1 MSFLPSAD
9 RRYLQEREITFRE
22 ITDGAQKGVILPAFA
37 LPADKY
43 QVGQAEILIL
53 IPAGYSDV
61 APDMFH
67 ALPWLQFVPGN
78 RYPKAAD
85 QPVQF
90 DGRRWQRWSRHNRSW
105 RSGVDGLWTM
115 LKRVE
120 QALEEA
126 A

>member
-53 IPAGYSDV
+53 IPGGYPDV

-67 ALPWLQFVPGN
+67 ALPMAPVRARQSLPEGSRPARSVRQSPM
-78 RYPKAAD
+78 AALVSP
-85 QPVQF
+85 QP
-90 DGRRWQRWSRHNRSW
+90 
-105 RSGVDGLWTM
+105 
-115 LKRVE
+115 
-120 QALEEA
+120 
-126 A
+126 